1 MTLKRKDLMP
11 VAIAADKITKCMCA
25 EVYDEG
31 SFGNCRW
38 IYYPESLTL
47 GIASK
52 SNFDRWANSRVIELS
67 PILLD
72 SGDPT
77 LLDILTGLE
86 QIFKAK

>member
-1 MTLKRKDLMP
+1 MRTNTVGKQVEL
-11 VAIAADKITKCMCA
+11 AFDKITKCMVNEIC
-25 EVYDEG
+25 EEG
-31 SFGNCRW
+31 FFGNCRW
-38 IYYPESLTL
+38 IYYPEFLTL

-77 LLDILTGLE
+77 LLEILTGIE
-86 QIFKAK
+86 QIFNKN